1 MIRVNI
7 GCGRTPTSGW
17 QNYDNSLALKLAKY
31 PLITFFLK
39 SLNLLGETQIENIE
53 WKQDTINMYGRLLP
67 LPRLSAWY
75 GDNDKPYTYSGIT
88 LQPNAWSSDLLELKQ
103 AVEKEAK
110 TSFSSVLLNRYRDGK
125 DYVGWH
131 TDAEKEL
138 GRNPI
143 IGSVNFGASRKFQLR
158 RINNRKEK
166 FEVVLGHGSLLV
178 MMGETQHY
186 WQHQVPK
193 TAKKIDERINLTF
206 RKMI

>member
-1 MIRVNI
+1 MSIIQTDLFNPNPEPYNPVIELENA
-7 GCGRTPTSGW
+7 TLLYFE
-17 QNYDNSLALKLAKY
+17 NYFSKQESDKYFNSL
-31 PLITFFLK
+31 
-39 SLNLLGETQIENIE
+39 IEKIN
-53 WKQDTINMYGRLLP
+53 WKQDTINMYGRVLP

-75 GDNDKPYTYSGIT
+75 GDDDKPYTYSGIN
-88 LQPNAWSSDLLELKQ
+88 LQPNPWSPELLELKS
-103 AVEKEAK
+103 AIEKEAN

-138 GRNPI
+138 GQNPI

-158 RINNRKEK
+158 RIHDPKEK
-166 FEVVLGHGSLLV
+166 FEVELGHGSLLV

-193 TAKKIDERINLTF
+193 TAKKIEERINLTF
-206 RKMI
+206 RKIIV

>member
-1 MIRVNI
+1 MTNI
-7 GCGRTPTSGW
+7 QTDLFNPNPEPFNPIIELENATLLYYE
-17 QNYDNSLALKLAKY
+17 NYFTKEQSDRFFNSL
-31 PLITFFLK
+31 
-39 SLNLLGETQIENIE
+39 IENIE

-88 LQPNAWSSDLLELKQ
+88 LQPKAWSSDLLELKQ

-138 GRNPI
+138 GQNPI

-158 RINNRKEK
+158 RIDNPKEK
-166 FEVVLGHGSLLV
+166 FEVELGHGSLLV

-193 TAKKIDERINLTF
+193 TAKKKEERINLTF

>member
-1 MIRVNI
+1 MTGIQTDLFNPNPEPFNPIIELENATLLYYASYFTKEQSDRFF
-7 GCGRTPTSGW
+7 
-17 QNYDNSLALKLAKY
+17 NSL
-31 PLITFFLK
+31 
-39 SLNLLGETQIENIE
+39 IENIE

-88 LQPNAWSSDLLELKQ
+88 LQPNAWTSDLLELKQ

-138 GRNPI
+138 GQNPI

-158 RINNRKEK
+158 RIDIPKEK
-166 FEVVLGHGSLLV
+166 FEVELGHGSLLV